1 MEDKEIKENSTLLV
15 ISIVFAILAFVYT
28 LFLVSNYDNQ
38 NAMLGRVL
46 SLIVWVVYA
55 AILYFINKKFKAK
68 TSLGITLAIAGFLL
82 FAFADLFVC
91 ANSITL
97 HLH

>member
-1 MEDKEIKENSTLLV
+1 MKNNSTLLSV
-15 ISIVFAILAFVYT
+15 SIVFAILAFVYT

-38 NAMLGRVL
+38 NAILGRVL

-68 TSLGITLAIAGFLL
+68 TGLGIFLAIVGLLL